1 MAVANQMLHVDMAK
15 ETATETGT
23 VIVDT
28 KRMSVETATVKTSRL
43 LHPVAVGQ
51 IVADLG
57 LIQTHNH

>member
-28 KRMSVETATVKTSRL
+28 KRMSVETATVKTSHL
-43 LHPVAVGQ
+43 LHPVGQ
-51 IVADLG
+51 IAADLG
-57 LIQTHNH
+57 LIQTPNH